1 MIPLGLRNRISGFIA
16 IAFGLAMVYIIVFE
30 EGWDP
35 RGTVNRYEAF
45 AGGLMF
51 IGFGV
56 WYFFRGASAEPWR
69 ANGDSTD
76 PDVGKNEPDP
86 PDSKARMQE
95 WLESME
101 KDPAF
106 VRMCRDLE
114 VEYRKKLPD
123 PDARLANLDTEEE
136 IDAACKKMEAEV
148 QEALH
153 QMQKQPRFTT
163 EKKK

>member
-1 MIPLGLRNRISGFIA
+1 
-16 IAFGLAMVYIIVFE
+16 
-30 EGWDP
+30 
-35 RGTVNRYEAF
+35 
-45 AGGLMF
+45 
-51 IGFGV
+51 
-56 WYFFRGASAEPWR
+56 
-69 ANGDSTD
+69 
-76 PDVGKNEPDP
+76 
-86 PDSKARMQE
+86 MQE